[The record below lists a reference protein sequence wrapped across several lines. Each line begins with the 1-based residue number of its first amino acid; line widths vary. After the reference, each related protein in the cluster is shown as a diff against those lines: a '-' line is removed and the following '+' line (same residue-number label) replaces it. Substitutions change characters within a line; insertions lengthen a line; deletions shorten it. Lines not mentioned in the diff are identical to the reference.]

1 VILDQYCVMAHTD
14 GFTEESHSVIG
25 VVEDIDEHDCVKA
38 SVSERDMPTI
48 KGLHGDPGFF
58 PDQDVDALNRE
69 IRA

>member
-1 VILDQYCVMAHTD
+1 MAHTD